1 MKPTK
6 TKAEIVEIVNS
17 NMDGGA
23 DKIVQA
29 LMDEGCIDAAYV
41 KDEGDMEDMGD
52 MGEMP
57 ESGMDDMEEDAG
69 DMRTGEG
76 AKDYEIPK
84 GMPLGEARGIAVK
97 FAMKGMDKGKGK
109 KGPPFGKM

>member
-6 TKAEIVEIVNS
+6 TKAEIIEIVKS
-17 NMDGGA
+17 NMSGGA

-41 KDEGDMEDMGD
+41 KDEGDMEDMGEMPESD
-52 MGEMP
+52 MGEM
-57 ESGMDDMEEDAG
+57 ENEDTG
-69 DMRTGEG
+69 DMATGEG
-76 AKDYEIPK
+76 GEDYSIPK
-84 GMPLGEARGIAVK
+84 GMPMGEARGIAVK

-109 KGPPFGKM
+109 KPPPFGKM

>member
-6 TKAEIVEIVNS
+6 TKAEIIEIVKS

-41 KDEGDMEDMGD
+41 SDEKEMEDMGEMED
-52 MGEMP
+52 MDE
-57 ESGMDDMEEDAG
+57 MEE
-69 DMRTGEG
+69 GEPTEESPG
-76 AKDYEIPK
+76 PSKEYEIPK
-84 GMPLGEARGIAVK
+84 GMPMGEARGIAVK
-97 FAMKGMDKGKGK
+97 FAMKGMGKDKDK
-109 KGPPFGKM
+109 KPPFGKM

>member
-6 TKAEIVEIVNS
+6 TKAEIIEIVKS

-23 DKIVQA
+23 DKVVQA

-41 KDEGDMEDMGD
+41 KDEGMKD

-57 ESGMDDMEEDAG
+57 ESDMGMEDEDTG
-69 DMRTGEG
+69 DMKTGEG
-76 AKDYEIPK
+76 GEDYSIPK
-84 GMPLGEARGIAVK
+84 GMPMGEARGIAVK

-109 KGPPFGKM
+109 KAPPFGKM